1 MSNCSPWGR
10 GIYNEEHLV
19 QELKKDCLD
28 KCGNETNFKKSAVIF
43 HKLGRIH
50 RWRSPDK
57 LDLIKSAALFN
68 ASLMRSAE
76 EERENIE
83 FDLIELCQ
91 HIKYL
96 AQVEDKDADL
106 IQLAKDVKE
115 KAILMRS
122 KVKERIPTIPQITDT
137 FDVKDVTAFE
147 IDKTDKIIQI
157 QNQISEDYNDIM
169 ATFAESCEKIM
180 GNPPCKYALVG
191 LGSLARK
198 EVTPYSDFEHCI
210 LLENTATGNEKMF
223 NYFRWFSLIFHVA
236 VINLKE
242 TIIPSVAIPFL
253 NNYTKKGSDWF
264 YDVVTERGICF
275 DGMMP
280 AACKFPLGRQELTVN
295 KPWTTELI
303 KPVEEMAK
311 YLLPNEDKK
320 NGYDLASILSK
331 PCFVYGEKSIYEAF
345 QNKSLMIH
353 ENESRMEMLNSIRT
367 QVHADFNI
375 AGISKTFSNLA
386 TNERFNIKR
395 LIYRSSTLFV
405 ALLGQ
410 LHGINASTNFSIIEK
425 LFDKKIISMRTK
437 QKLSYIIALACEIRL
452 KWYMR
457 KERQTDFIDPKIDN
471 QIPIDALI
479 DMVGKRSLCCYF
491 LITFAL
497 QKEVVT
503 ISELEYLPINQPE
516 GESLIFK
523 LSNSNRSSFPAFLK
537 ELDDI

>member
-1 MSNCSPWGR
+1 MSNFSPGGR

-19 QELKKDCLD
+19 QELKKECFDE
-28 KCGNETNFKKSAVIF
+28 CGNEINLKKSAVIF
-43 HKLGRIH
+43 QKLGRIY
-50 RWRSPDK
+50 RSRSPNK
-57 LDLIKSAALFN
+57 QDLIKSAALFN

-76 EERENIE
+76 EEQENIE
-83 FDLIELCQ
+83 FDLKKLCQ
-91 HIKYL
+91 HIKDL

-147 IDKTDKIIQI
+147 IDKTENIIKI
-157 QNQISEDYNDIM
+157 QNQISQDYIDIM
-169 ATFAESCEKIM
+169 ATFAEYCEKIM
-180 GNPPCKYALVG
+180 RKPPCKYAVVG

-210 LLENTATGNEKMF
+210 LLEKGDEEMLNH
-223 NYFRWFSLIFHVA
+223 FRWFSVIFHVA

-242 TIIPSVAIPFL
+242 TIIPSVAISSL
-253 NNYTKKGSDWF
+253 NNYTKKDGDWF
-264 YDVVTERGICF
+264 YDAVTERGICF

-280 AACKFPLGRQELTVN
+280 AACKFPLGRQKTEN
-295 KPWTTELI
+295 RPWTTELI
-303 KPVEEMAK
+303 KTVEEMAK
-311 YLLPNEDKK
+311 YLLPKEDER
-320 NGYDLASILSK
+320 NGYELASILLK

-345 QNKSLMIH
+345 QNESVMILKDV
-353 ENESRMEMLNSIRT
+353 SRMKILSSIRT
-367 QVHADFNI
+367 QVRADLNI
-375 AGISKTFSNLA
+375 AEISKTFSNLA
-386 TNERFNIKR
+386 TKKRFNIKR

-425 LFDKKIISMRTK
+425 LFDKKIISMQTK

-457 KERQTDFIDPKIDN
+457 KERQTDLIDPEIDKQN
-471 QIPIDALI
+471 PIDALI
-479 DMVGKRSLCCYF
+479 GMVGKRSLCCYF

-503 ISELEYLPINQPE
+503 ISELECLPINQSE

-523 LSNSNRSSFPAFLK
+523 LSNGNRSSFPAFLK